1 MIGEDVRGVR
11 KVHLTL
17 NNSMV
22 RVRNE
27 YYAYPSPRRKSHT
40 IMLFLLLLSAPLA
53 QPFVTPLSVL
63 IRSGRIPHQAK
74 NNACGRGRHNSDV
87 LLASN
92 SPDDENNDA
101 ENAKEGNTP
110 SEDSPFIGDEI
121 LFIDNDDESDEGLS
135 LSDSTLFYAD
145 DDDDDEDDILDTD
158 PYAQTAPSEFTEDD
172 ALPKVISGS
181 LAKALARQSRQL
193 NTSPLDWGGA
203 LSTLR
208 SRVSDIE
215 EGKSTNPSRAL
226 FRSIS
231 RERPNEAIG
240 RFVREANPEVVAA
253 MTGAVG
259 SLLGSLSNPAMGI
272 EVIVQASSE
281 KLANLC
287 FQLMMTGYM
296 FRNAEYVLALKS
308 LMKIR
313 GEGATLEDYR
323 AAFRRLDTDGNG
335 YLDRDEIEAMLM
347 EVYEGK
353 PPAFETTTFVEFFD
367 SNNDGR
373 ISWEEFEKGF
383 GDVKKMGGNK
393 ENLQMNRFSLPGSS
407 TNMEDDDEEEEEA
420 LFAEPAISGT
430 VQVELEDGIIIEVD
444 AQEYINDLKQQA
456 LELKME
462 LAREKGID
470 QKDMEIPDNEPFG
483 VPGPGGS
490 RTSIASYIASLQGD
504 VKSLTQGISP
514 EVVESMKMLIDFVLE
529 GGPEG
534 GGGGENNAKKRA
546 IDKKKEME
554 LPGSALQQL
563 ALWQLVIGYRLRE
576 TEATGE
582 WRRMLE

>member
-1 MIGEDVRGVR
+1 MPFPPFI
-11 KVHLTL
+11 
-17 NNSMV
+17 NSC
-22 RVRNE
+22 
-27 YYAYPSPRRKSHT
+27 
-40 IMLFLLLLSAPLA
+40 
-53 QPFVTPLSVL
+53 
-63 IRSGRIPHQAK
+63 RIPHSALFVSK
-74 NNACGRGRHNSDV
+74 SSDDG
-87 LLASN
+87 N
-92 SPDDENNDA
+92 KDA
-101 ENAKEGNTP
+101 ENDKIGKTP
-110 SEDSPFIGDEI
+110 SDDGLYIGDDVF
-121 LFIDNDDESDEGLS
+121 FITNEDDTDEGLS
-135 LSDSTLFYAD
+135 LSDSTLFYVDEDED
-145 DDDDDEDDILDTD
+145 DDDIIDTD
-158 PYAQTAPSEFTEDD
+158 PYAQTASSEFTEDD
-172 ALPKVISGS
+172 DPPKIISGS
-181 LAKALARQSRQL
+181 LAKALARQVRQL
-193 NTSPLDWGGA
+193 NISPLDWGGA

-215 EGKSTNPSRAL
+215 EGKSTNPSYAL

-240 RFVREANPEVVAA
+240 RFVRDANPEVVAA

-296 FRNAEYVLALKS
+296 FRNAEYVIALKS
-308 LMKIR
+308 LMNIR
-313 GEGATLEDYR
+313 GVGATLEEYR

-335 YLDRDEIEAMLM
+335 YLERDEIEAMLS

-353 PPAFETTTFVEFFD
+353 PPAFETTTFLEFFD

-383 GDVKKMGGNK
+383 GVVTKIGVNEGKQ
-393 ENLQMNRFSLPGSS
+393 QMNRFRLAGSS
-407 TNMEDDDEEEEEA
+407 SNKDGDDDDEEETMIV
-420 LFAEPAISGT
+420 EPAIAGT
-430 VQVELEDGIIIEVD
+430 VQVELEDGRIIEVD
-444 AQEYINDLKQQA
+444 AQEYMNDLKQQA

-470 QKDMEIPDNEPFG
+470 PRDMGISDSEPLG
-483 VPGPGGS
+483 VTSPGGS

-529 GGPEG
+529 GGPEAR
-534 GGGGENNAKKRA
+534 GGGENYAKKRA
-546 IDKKKEME
+546 MDKKKEME